1 MMTKFDRRLTYL
13 IKQLQN
19 AFRVR
24 IDACLKDMDITAMQ
38 YTVMCWLRG
47 REGWS
52 SASLARRH
60 LVTPQTMNQLIGS
73 LERRDLIRRKVSPTN
88 RRILLVTL
96 SDEGRRLLAECDK
109 RMDRL
114 ETEMFGHLP
123 PHVMASL
130 YHNLADLVERLRDPK
145 FDSIQPEAVSISTE
159 AAE

>member
-1 MMTKFDRRLTYL
+1 MKFDRRLTYL

-19 AFRVR
+19 AVGIRM
-24 IDACLKDMDITAMQ
+24 DGCLKDMDLTAMQ

-60 LVTPQTMNQLIGS
+60 WVTPQTMNQLIAS
-73 LERRDLIRRKVSPTN
+73 LGRRGLIRRREMPTN

-96 SDEGRRLLAECDK
+96 TDKGRRLLAECDK
-109 RMDRL
+109 RMDGL

-123 PHVMASL
+123 PHILAGL
-130 YHNLADLVERLRDPK
+130 YYNMADLIERIRAPEV
-145 FDSIQPEAVSISTE
+145 DSIPSQ